1 MHGTHKNPEFFPDP
15 EKFDPTRFEGRGP
28 LPFTLVPFGGGPR
41 MCVGKEYAR
50 IQILVFLHNLVT
62 KFRLTKANPNEKIVY
77 NLALFLWRVLE
88 FAFNLI
94 RNKYY

>member
-15 EKFDPTRFEGRGP
+15 EKLDPTRFEGSGP
-28 LPFTLVPFGGGPR
+28 LPFTFVPFGRGPR

-62 KFRLTKANPNEKIVY
+62 KFRLIKVNPNEKIVY
-77 NLALFLWRVLE
+77 NPGPIPMEGLRIYLRPHQ
-88 FAFNLI
+88 
-94 RNKYY
+94 K